1 MTVSPISRH
10 IALVALALAAS
21 ACAGA
26 SRTSP
31 GPSTGTAPSS
41 ADDYEALYYARL
53 DSARTRYT
61 PADVRFMTDM
71 IHHHAQAI
79 EMSEMVPERTENPRI
94 RTLAGRII
102 NAQNDEIA
110 IMRRWLQDRGQ
121 PVPEVADGANAQAAH
136 GAHSAM
142 DHAQHAMRQMPGMLP
157 PEEIRQLEQ
166 ARGDEFDRLFL
177 TGMIRHHQGAVT
189 MVRELFATD
198 GAAQDEEVFKF
209 ASDVQVDQTTEVA
222 RMQSMLAQ
230 LPQPAGGQ

>member
-1 MTVSPISRH
+1 MTVSQ
-10 IALVALALAAS
+10 IARRVLLVALTLAAS
-21 ACAGA
+21 ACAAA
-26 SRTSP
+26 SRTP
-31 GPSTGTAPSS
+31 AGPSTGTAPSS
-41 ADDYEALYYARL
+41 TAEYEELYYARL
-53 DSARTRYT
+53 DSAQTRYT
-61 PADVRFMTDM
+61 AADVRFMTDM

-94 RTLAGRII
+94 HTLAGRII

-110 IMRRWLQDRGQ
+110 IMRRWLQDRRQ
-121 PVPEVADGANAQAAH
+121 PVPEVAMGAGAH
-136 GAHSAM
+136 GAHGGI
-142 DHAQHAMRQMPGMLP
+142 DHSQHSMRQMPGMLS

-189 MVRELFATD
+189 MVQELFATD
-198 GAAQDEEVFKF
+198 GAAQDEQVFKF

-230 LPQPAGGQ
+230 LPQPVGGQ